1 MKSNNI
7 LLITTDKSNIEGIKE
22 ALIEH
27 EVLTTDNFDEAASI
41 CVEHD
46 IYLVIV
52 EEELPGQ
59 SGSRLFV
66 DLRRSRPWM
75 AGILLTETAD
85 EKLLRRALD
94 IGFAG
99 LLEKPVEPVEL
110 LNRIYRTM
118 ESARSQEENIRLRTL
133 LPLYSFGEQF
143 LASTSEQQVFDGLV
157 DIVVKETGATRVSV
171 MWYKEEE
178 GCLRIVAAKGI
189 EADLVESISL
199 KPGDQVAGWVFQ
211 KGRPVIL
218 NKDSQELS
226 IFAPLLQ
233 RQDISAAVSFPIT
246 MQGKILGVLNISHS
260 QEDTK
265 FSEAD
270 IELLAVI
277 SGQAAMAL
285 ANVRFSTVLQEKTR
299 VRTLFEQYVAPEVAD
314 LLITSG
320 SDMVGLGEISN
331 VTIFFADIRESTSL
345 VQRLDLK
352 ELRSFLNEFFQIFT
366 EVIFESRGTVDKF
379 MGDAVLAIF
388 GAPIELENQN
398 LAAVQTALDIRKQ
411 FEKLRMKWV
420 ARREDFSIVDLAIG
434 VTCGD
439 VFLGNVGSSHRF
451 DYTVIG
457 TEVNVAQRIAA
468 ASPNGHIHI
477 TQEVKEHVEPFFEI
491 ADVGSM
497 RLRGVQ
503 KLVPVYSVSE
513 GKK

>member
-7 LLITTDKSNIEGIKE
+7 LLITTDKSNIEGIRE

-27 EVLTTDNFDEAASI
+27 EVLTTDNFDEATSI

-178 GCLRIVAAKGI
+178 GCLRIVAAKG
-189 EADLVESISL
+189 
-199 KPGDQVAGWVFQ
+199 
-211 KGRPVIL
+211 R
-218 NKDSQELS
+218 
-226 IFAPLLQ
+226 
-233 RQDISAAVSFPIT
+233 FP
-246 MQGKILGVLNISHS
+246 S
-260 QEDTK
+260 
-265 FSEAD
+265 
-270 IELLAVI
+270 
-277 SGQAAMAL
+277 
-285 ANVRFSTVLQEKTR
+285 
-299 VRTLFEQYVAPEVAD
+299 
-314 LLITSG
+314 
-320 SDMVGLGEISN
+320 
-331 VTIFFADIRESTSL
+331 
-345 VQRLDLK
+345 
-352 ELRSFLNEFFQIFT
+352 
-366 EVIFESRGTVDKF
+366 SRGTRSQDGSFRRVD
-379 MGDAVLAIF
+379 
-388 GAPIELENQN
+388 
-398 LAAVQTALDIRKQ
+398 
-411 FEKLRMKWV
+411 
-420 ARREDFSIVDLAIG
+420 
-434 VTCGD
+434 
-439 VFLGNVGSSHRF
+439 
-451 DYTVIG
+451 
-457 TEVNVAQRIAA
+457 
-468 ASPNGHIHI
+468 
-477 TQEVKEHVEPFFEI
+477 
-491 ADVGSM
+491 
-497 RLRGVQ
+497 RLF
-503 KLVPVYSVSE
+503 
-513 GKK
+513 

>member
-1 MKSNNI
+1 M
-7 LLITTDKSNIEGIKE
+7 
-22 ALIEH
+22 
-27 EVLTTDNFDEAASI
+27 
-41 CVEHD
+41 
-46 IYLVIV
+46 
-52 EEELPGQ
+52 
-59 SGSRLFV
+59 
-66 DLRRSRPWM
+66 
-75 AGILLTETAD
+75 
-85 EKLLRRALD
+85 
-94 IGFAG
+94 
-99 LLEKPVEPVEL
+99 
-110 LNRIYRTM
+110 
-118 ESARSQEENIRLRTL
+118 
-133 LPLYSFGEQF
+133 
-143 LASTSEQQVFDGLV
+143 
-157 DIVVKETGATRVSV
+157 
-171 MWYKEEE
+171 
-178 GCLRIVAAKGI
+178 
-189 EADLVESISL
+189 
-199 KPGDQVAGWVFQ
+199 
-211 KGRPVIL
+211 